1 MSEIW
6 KDIKGFEG
14 IYQVSNLGRVRTP
27 YLRNGWGTFNKERI
41 ITGYDNGN
49 GYRAVHLCKCKK
61 RFVRYIHRL
70 VAEAF
75 CEKRPGCNYINHLD
89 HNRGNNAW
97 TNLEW
102 CTQEENV
109 RYSAELMRK
118 PKENCKKSSTGEK
131 YITLRENRY
140 RVQVHSN
147 RKYYCD
153 RSFNTLE
160 EAIAYRDAVLKRRTA

>member
-1 MSEIW
+1 MNEIW
-6 KDIKGFEG
+6 ADIKGFEG
-14 IYQVSNLGRVRTP
+14 LYQVSNLGRVRTP
-27 YLRNGWGTFNKERI
+27 YLRNGWGTFIKERI
-41 ITGYDNGN
+41 FVGFNNGS
-49 GYRAVHLCKCKK
+49 GYRCVHLWKDKK
-61 RFVRYIHRL
+61 RHVRYVHRL

-75 CEKRPGCNYINHLD
+75 CEKRAGCNYINHLD
-89 HNRGNNAW
+89 HNRENNVW

-102 CTQEENV
+102 CTQAENV

-131 YITLRENRY
+131 YITLRKNRY
-140 RVQVHSN
+140 RVRVHSN